1 LAGSEKSGQT
11 GATGDRFKEGTMI
24 NQSLSSLGKVIM
36 DLADIAMGKKPKN

>member
-1 LAGSEKSGQT
+1 
-11 GATGDRFKEGTMI
+11 MI